1 MKAYLQNMVYTTLPE
16 ATIIIV
22 TFNNLFLYIT
32 NFIPGPETQVKFNE
46 SVNSFTLSF
55 FSGTTDRK
63 VVNTGLEC
71 QLEKASLVKVNSP
84 KFIIAARQRE
94 ARSACKQNN
103 VSVFDLVEVKKYF
116 VEMDG
121 IRHPKDSINIDYA
134 TNEYHGQYRNLKL
147 FF

>member
-1 MKAYLQNMVYTTLPE
+1 M
-16 ATIIIV
+16 
-22 TFNNLFLYIT
+22 
-32 NFIPGPETQVKFNE
+32 
-46 SVNSFTLSF
+46 
-55 FSGTTDRK
+55 
-63 VVNTGLEC
+63 
-71 QLEKASLVKVNSP
+71 VKVNSP